1 MSENAPID
9 PSLVQGAI
17 SDLWRF
23 YDEHA
28 AQARQHET
36 LRAAV
41 TTLLAG
47 FAATIVGTVTSD
59 GFQRDD
65 VLAGA
70 LVMAI
75 GFVGALLSLKHYER
89 NRFHMKVLKVT
100 RDEITL
106 LRRAQGSNVG
116 AKSTR
121 TLRKRAKANH
131 ARTFSLFGERGQ
143 RDERERSGPVA
154 DADKE
159 RDEDVPKTW
168 LVATRL
174 WVLWLAL
181 PIVIM
186 IAGAV
191 IVVCSLV

>member
-1 MSENAPID
+1 MSEKAPTD
-9 PSLVQGAI
+9 PSSIQDAI

-47 FAATIVGTVTSD
+47 FAATIVGTVTGD

-65 VLAGA
+65 LLPGA

-89 NRFHMKVLKVT
+89 NRFHTKVLKVT
-100 RDEITL
+100 RDEITR
-106 LRRAQGSNVG
+106 LRRAQASNVG
-116 AKSTR
+116 AKSTN
-121 TLRKRAKANH
+121 TLRKRAKASH
-131 ARTFSLFGERGQ
+131 AKTFSLFGEREQ
-143 RDERERSGPVA
+143 RDERQRTVPVP
-154 DADKE
+154 DADE
-159 RDEDVPKTW
+159 EHDEDVPKPW
-168 LVATRL
+168 PVAIRL
-174 WVLWLAL
+174 FVLWLAL
-181 PIVIM
+181 PIVIVM
-186 IAGAV
+186 AGAV
-191 IVVCSLV
+191 IVVCALV